1 MSVSV
6 RDVAKK
12 AGVSVG
18 TVSNVINNPDKV
30 AQATVLKV
38 QAAIKGL
45 GFIRNDA
52 ARQLRAGKSRSI
64 GLVVL
69 AVQNPF
75 FAEVAR
81 GAEEAATDHGLT
93 VLFANSDENE
103 DRERH
108 LLVLFEE
115 QRVAGLLVSPIASD
129 LSEITKISD
138 RGTPVVLVDRESKDK
153 SFSSVSV
160 DNVAG
165 GFMAA
170 NHLVEIGKKK
180 TMFAGGPMSIK
191 QIADRLKGAK
201 RATQGTGVTL
211 EVVETKNLTVPEG
224 RALAEEILSRPK
236 KLWPDGIF
244 AANDLLAFGIMQV
257 LVVAPNVSIPE
268 DIALVGYDDIS
279 YSSNAL
285 ISLTSVRQPSLTI
298 GAKAVELLLR
308 ADQNINEP
316 VGRQVVFQP
325 ELVVRDSTLPK
336 RIELIPLDHY

>member
-18 TVSNVINNPDKV
+18 TVSNVMNNPDKV
-30 AQATVLKV
+30 AQATVVKV
-38 QAAIKGL
+38 QAAIDGL

-69 AVQNPF
+69 DVQNPF

-81 GAEEAATDHGLT
+81 GAEEAAAEHGLT

-103 DRERH
+103 DREKH
-108 LLVLFEE
+108 LLGLFEE
-115 QRVAGLLVSPIASD
+115 QRVAGLLVSPITSD
-129 LSEITKISD
+129 LSEIAKIRD

-160 DNVAG
+160 DDVAG
-165 GFMAA
+165 GFLAA

-180 TMFAGGPMSIK
+180 IMFAGGPISIE
-191 QIADRLKGAK
+191 QIADRLEGAR
-201 RATQGTGVTL
+201 RATNGTGASL
-211 EVVETKNLTVPEG
+211 EVVETKNLSVLEG
-224 RALAEEILSRPK
+224 RVLAEEVLLRPR

-279 YSSNAL
+279 YASNAL
-285 ISLTSVRQPSLTI
+285 ISLTSVRQPSLLI
-298 GAKAVELLLR
+298 GAKSVELLVQ
-308 ADQNINEP
+308 ADQNVNEA
-316 VGRQVVFQP
+316 VGSQVVFQP
-325 ELVVRDSTLPK
+325 ELVVRDSTSP
-336 RIELIPLDHY
+336 